1 MRYFLLILLTI
12 NLSLAA
18 YPKVFQT
25 VGDKVYPYI
34 KTCKSLRDSSA
45 LGKLC
50 DMFSTTA
57 GINIKLGKRLD
68 ARKDDIRPGDTSISK
83 YIKTLQF
90 LEITKDEIVDLIYK
104 NLNNAIRRRHGK
116 TVSKLFTAA
125 NMNYKK
131 SVYKR
136 IASASLNLSPSA
148 QKKLGRYT
156 NKKIRKK
163 VKTQQKRVT
172 IAKKK
177 EQAVFCHYIT
187 PRLAMSSDYGVI
199 NGLVVGKA
207 KNGYV
212 LQSSNAKRMFL
223 EKAGSP
229 KYGVLEQVSIEVRGR
244 GTARKV
250 AYVFFDGINKMR
262 KSETLPLI
270 KYKKD
275 SKKVC
280 RN

>member
-1 MRYFLLILLTI
+1 MRYFLLIILTL
-12 NLSLAA
+12 NLSFAA

-34 KTCKSLRDSSA
+34 KTCKNLRDNSE

-50 DMFSTTA
+50 DMFYTTA
-57 GINIKLGKRLD
+57 EINIKLGKRLD

-90 LEITKDEIVDLIYK
+90 LEITKDEMVDLIFK
-104 NLNNAIRRRHGK
+104 NLNNAIRKGHGK

-131 SVYKR
+131 SIYKK
-136 IASASLNLSPSA
+136 IDSASLNLTREA

-187 PRLAMSSDYGVI
+187 QKLAMSSDYGVT

-207 KNGYV
+207 KLGYI
-212 LQSSNAKRMFL
+212 LQSSDGKRML
-223 EKAGSP
+223 LDKAGAP

-244 GTARKV
+244 GAARKV

-270 KYKKD
+270 KYKKE